1 MVGGSVVSHTARFRL
16 EARRCPMVAMSNST
30 VVQDAAFAEVAP
42 PSERDVQ
49 VYEAVAALGLSSR
62 GAADVFGISQTRV
75 LQIRQRVEEWIGR
88 HASRSAESLSPRE
101 RLIVAADLADRRSQM
116 LFSEAMEA
124 WRGSQDAA
132 RERCTAGSRPT
143 GPLQGDTRYL
153 AMAMRT
159 NMHMLQVAGLT
170 QRLMAKLDEEAATI
184 QASTPSA
191 VEADTSSAACFPLVG
206 DCSPSTVEQVDPAEE
221 PAAADCVN
229 TDEKAAYDEQEARR
243 RAFLAAVEAEMA
255 PVQPPQTDAH
265 GMLLEE
271 GADEAW
277 TLDFEH
283 AGAADDTVAMLAS
296 PPRPLTRRERKARQ
310 RLLARKLRKAK

>member
-1 MVGGSVVSHTARFRL
+1 
-16 EARRCPMVAMSNST
+16 MVAMSNAT

-42 PSERDVQ
+42 LSERDFQ

-62 GAADVFGISQTRV
+62 GAANEFGISQTRV

-132 RERCTAGSRPT
+132 RERCMAGSRPT

-170 QRLMAKLDEEAATI
+170 QRLIAKLDEEAATI

-191 VEADTSSAACFPLVG
+191 VESDASSATCFPLVG
-206 DCSPSTVEQVDPAEE
+206 DCSPRTVEPADRAEE
-221 PAAADCVN
+221 PAVDDGVSAS
-229 TDEKAAYDEQEARR
+229 EQAAYDEQEARR

-271 GADEAW
+271 ETGEAW
-277 TLDFEH
+277 TAEFEH
-283 AGAADDTVAMLAS
+283 AGAAEEAVATIA
-296 PPRPLTRRERKARQ
+296 PTRRPLSRQERKARQ